1 MELRQAVDQE
11 AIVEVARRWAEAW
24 HAGDFEAMAACLHPD
39 LDHRI
44 LQAARG
50 SGQELRAVRD
60 LLGIQAGLGPSLT
73 RAGRR
78 ADVKVLDARG
88 RSASVRVDLGPWCA
102 FVHLAAR
109 QGGWG
114 IASVLWEW
122 QGNAMEQGCTVMHAD
137 EDGKVAALQG
147 LQAQVQGTEAGAR
160 GGLRPSTPWPRF
172 PEPARR
178 SAPRA
183 RFAGGFAGRSDA
195 GFGSLIT
202 VHPGSMAFP
211 CELCEIRKSRACY
224 LPDDPRRPIPPG
236 IPAISRISPVRMT

>member
-50 SGQELRAVRD
+50 SGQELWAVRD

-137 EDGKVAALQG
+137 EDGKVAALEGPQT
-147 LQAQVQGTEAGAR
+147 QVQGTGAR
-160 GGLRPSTPWPRF
+160 TSKGSALQGLA
-172 PEPARR
+172 PA
-178 SAPRA
+178 P
-183 RFAGGFAGRSDA
+183 
-195 GFGSLIT
+195 
-202 VHPGSMAFP
+202 
-211 CELCEIRKSRACY
+211 
-224 LPDDPRRPIPPG
+224 
-236 IPAISRISPVRMT
+236 